1 MDGSVRLSRGLIA
14 LALCPLAGCSWFGSQ
29 DPTALEVS
37 TAVLKPVQFRE
48 LGDYVATLEAVN
60 QVQLAALADG
70 RVVELP
76 VEEGQQVEQGEVLL
90 RLSSDERRAEL
101 IRAQAELS
109 RRRADLA
116 AVQADLERDQRS
128 FERHSYLA
136 KEGAVNELELDSYR
150 ASFLAS
156 QAKLE
161 ANEDLVEAAEASL
174 GVARTRLDHKTVRAP
189 ISGQVSDL
197 SVKLGD
203 VVKERDPFT
212 SIVRNDRLYTQI
224 TIPVTMAERT
234 TPGLPVW
241 LLDPTNGT
249 ELAQGEL
256 KFVDPDVKVATQGL
270 LAKAEFNNP
279 GNRLRSGMRVR
290 TLVGFGSSQQLAV
303 PFDAVI
309 RSAGQSFVYVI
320 GPARELNAKQRQH
333 FSELNDDTPV
343 AIKRA
348 VSLGPLQNSCYP
360 VLSGLQPGDQLISS
374 HLLSLR
380 QGTAVKP
387 KADQAK
393 PAPCRSLP

>member
-1 MDGSVRLSRGLIA
+1 MRWTSTHSR
-14 LALCPLAGCSWFGSQ
+14 PVTWRVKPSWR
-29 DPTALEVS
+29 PT
-37 TAVLKPVQFRE
+37 K
-48 LGDYVATLEAVN
+48 
-60 QVQLAALADG
+60 
-70 RVVELP
+70 
-76 VEEGQQVEQGEVLL
+76 
-90 RLSSDERRAEL
+90 
-101 IRAQAELS
+101 IWC
-109 RRRADLA
+109 
-116 AVQADLERDQRS
+116 
-128 FERHSYLA
+128 
-136 KEGAVNELELDSYR
+136 
-150 ASFLAS
+150 
-156 QAKLE
+156 
-161 ANEDLVEAAEASL
+161 EAAEAAWAWL
-174 GVARTRLDHKTVRAP
+174 APGWIYKTVRAP

-234 TPGLPVW
+234 KPGLPVW

-333 FSELNDDTPV
+333 FSSSRTTRRSRSSALSASGPCRTV
-343 AIKRA
+343 AIRCCQA
-348 VSLGPLQNSCYP
+348 
-360 VLSGLQPGDQLISS
+360 
-374 HLLSLR
+374 LSL
-380 QGTAVKP
+380 VI
-387 KADQAK
+387 
-393 PAPCRSLP
+393 S

>member
-156 QAKLE
+156 QAKLD

-224 TIPVTMAERT
+224 TIPATMAERT

-333 FSELNDDTPV
+333 FTELKDDTPV

-348 VSLGPLQNSCYP
+348 VTLGPLQNSCYP
-360 VLSGLQPGDQLISS
+360 VLSGLEPGDQLISS

-380 QGTAVKP
+380 QGTAVKA
-387 KADQAK
+387 KASS
-393 PAPCRSLP
+393 PEVPICRPLR

>member
-1 MDGSVRLSRGLIA
+1 MDGFVRFSRGLIA
-14 LALCPLAGCSWFGSQ
+14 LAICPLAGCSWFGSQ

-37 TAVLKPVQFRE
+37 TAVLKPEQFRE

-348 VSLGPLQNSCYP
+348 VTLGPLQNSCYP

>member
-1 MDGSVRLSRGLIA
+1 MDGFVRLFRGLIV

-116 AVQADLERDQRS
+116 AVKADLERDQRS

-224 TIPVTMAERT
+224 TIPATMAERT

-249 ELAQGEL
+249 ELAEGEL

-309 RSAGQSFVYVI
+309 RSAGQSFVYVM

-348 VSLGPLQNSCYP
+348 VTLGPLQNSCYP

>member
-1 MDGSVRLSRGLIA
+1 MDGSVHLSRGLIA
-14 LALCPLAGCSWFGSQ
+14 LALCPLAGCSWFGGQ

-37 TAVLKPVQFRE
+37 TAELKPVQFRE

-116 AVQADLERDQRS
+116 AVKADLERDQRS
-128 FERHSYLA
+128 YERHSYLA

-161 ANEDLVEAAEASL
+161 ANKDLVEAAEASL

-320 GPARELNAKQRQH
+320 GPAGELNAKQRQH

-348 VSLGPLQNSCYP
+348 VTLGPLQNSCYP
-360 VLSGLQPGDQLISS
+360 VLSGLEPGEQLVTS

>member
-224 TIPVTMAERT
+224 TIPATMAERT

-333 FSELNDDTPV
+333 FSELNDDTSV

-360 VLSGLQPGDQLISS
+360 VLSGLEPGDQLISS

>member
-1 MDGSVRLSRGLIA
+1 MDGSVRLSRGLIV

-224 TIPVTMAERT
+224 TIPATMAERT

-249 ELAQGEL
+249 ELAEGEL

-348 VSLGPLQNSCYP
+348 VTLGPLQNNCYP
-360 VLSGLQPGDQLISS
+360 ELSGLQPGDQLISS

>member
-1 MDGSVRLSRGLIA
+1 MPFDDG
-14 LALCPLAGCSWFGSQ
+14 Q
-29 DPTALEVS
+29 EVE
-37 TAVLKPVQFRE
+37 KW
-48 LGDYVATLEAVN
+48 
-60 QVQLAALADG
+60 
-70 RVVELP
+70 
-76 VEEGQQVEQGEVLL
+76 EVLL

-256 KFVDPDVKVATQGL
+256 KFVDPDVKVATQGCWPRRNSAIQAIAYAVECAFAPWWA
-270 LAKAEFNNP
+270 LA
-279 GNRLRSGMRVR
+279 
-290 TLVGFGSSQQLAV
+290 
-303 PFDAVI
+303 
-309 RSAGQSFVYVI
+309 
-320 GPARELNAKQRQH
+320 
-333 FSELNDDTPV
+333 
-343 AIKRA
+343 A
-348 VSLGPLQNSCYP
+348 VSSWQ
-360 VLSGLQPGDQLISS
+360 
-374 HLLSLR
+374 
-380 QGTAVKP
+380 
-387 KADQAK
+387 
-393 PAPCRSLP
+393 CRLMR

>member
-1 MDGSVRLSRGLIA
+1 MDGSVRLSRGLIV

-333 FSELNDDTPV
+333 FNQLNDDTPV

-360 VLSGLQPGDQLISS
+360 VLSGLEPGDQLISS